1 MGWTVPTWRPVKPIR
16 RTTDAGWM
24 GPAVRRQRR
33 SFIAIHRGANV
44 LLFAVLP
51 IVMTFALLGSGL
63 LRGPFLYDFKG
74 GLYGAGTDIVHG
86 DNPYRPAY
94 LEHQATLKRG
104 GGRAETVISVP
115 VYPASPLV
123 AAVPISFLPYR
134 VAGVLFALLSIGAVL
149 GALRLLGVRDWR
161 CYGVSFLSWPVAH
174 GLMLGAL
181 TPLLVLGAAAA
192 WRFRSRVWPPALAIA
207 AIVSAKLF
215 PWPLAVWLL
224 ATRRIRAFV
233 VATTVALAVTLAAWA
248 TIGFD
253 GLRDYPSML
262 SHLSFVSEDVGV
274 SVVAGLIALGVSAAV
289 AKSMALLLAGG
300 LLVAA
305 WCIAR
310 RPDGDRRA
318 YGIAIIAALVA
329 SPMVW
334 PHYLALLFVPIAL
347 VSPTLSWL
355 WFTPLL
361 AYPVA
366 QTTGRPWVIPLYLAI
381 VAAPLVRLSPWPAA
395 RVRTGVAS
403 LELSL
408 SIDEPTIKTA
418 LSAKR

>member
-1 MGWTVPTWRPVKPIR
+1 
-16 RTTDAGWM
+16 M
-24 GPAVRRQRR
+24 GPAARNQRR
-33 SFIAIHRGANV
+33 PFTAIHRASSV
-44 LLFAVLP
+44 LVFAVLP
-51 IVMTFALLGSGL
+51 IVVTFALLGNGL
-63 LRGPFLYDFKG
+63 SRGLFLYDFKG
-74 GLYGAGTDIVHG
+74 GLYGAGKDIVHG
-86 DNPYRPAY
+86 DNPYRPTY
-94 LEHQATLKRG
+94 LEQQAAVKRG
-104 GGRAETVISVP
+104 GEKAETVISVP

-123 AAVPISFLPYR
+123 AAVPFSFLPYR

-149 GALRLLGVRDWR
+149 GGLRLLGVSDWR

-174 GLMLGAL
+174 GLMLGSL

-207 AIVSAKLF
+207 AVVSAKLF

-233 VATTVALAVTLAAWA
+233 VATAVALGGTLAAWA
-248 TIGFD
+248 AIGFH

-274 SVVAGLIALGVSAAV
+274 SVVAGLIALGVSAAA
-289 AKSMALLLAGG
+289 AKSVAFLLAGG
-300 LLVAA
+300 LLIAA
-305 WCIAR
+305 WRIAR

-318 YGIAIIAALVA
+318 YGIAVIAALVA

-355 WFTPLL
+355 WLTPLL
-361 AYPVA
+361 SYPIA

-381 VAAPLVRLSPWPAA
+381 IAAPLVRLWPWPAA
-395 RVRTGVAS
+395 GVPRA
-403 LELSL
+403 LEPAGATSESRLN
-408 SIDEPTIKTA
+408 A
-418 LSAKR
+418 

>member
-1 MGWTVPTWRPVKPIR
+1 
-16 RTTDAGWM
+16 M
-24 GPAVRRQRR
+24 GPAARNQRR
-33 SFIAIHRGANV
+33 PFTAIHRASSV
-44 LLFAVLP
+44 LVFAVLP
-51 IVMTFALLGSGL
+51 IVVTFALLGNGL
-63 LRGPFLYDFKG
+63 SRGPFLYDFKG
-74 GLYGAGTDIVHG
+74 GLYGAGKDIVHG

-94 LEHQATLKRG
+94 LEQQAAVKRAG
-104 GGRAETVISVP
+104 ERAETVISVP

-123 AAVPISFLPYR
+123 AAVPFSFLPYR

-149 GALRLLGVRDWR
+149 GGLRLLGVSDWR

-174 GLMLGAL
+174 GLMLGSL

-192 WRFRSRVWPPALAIA
+192 WRFRSRVWPPALAVA
-207 AIVSAKLF
+207 AVVSAKLF

-233 VATTVALAVTLAAWA
+233 VATAVALGGTLAAWA
-248 TIGFD
+248 AIGFD

-262 SHLSFVSEDVGV
+262 GHLSYVSEAVGV
-274 SVVAGLIALGVSAAV
+274 SVVAGLIALGVSAAA
-289 AKSMALLLAGG
+289 AKSVAFLLAGG
-300 LLVAA
+300 LLIAA
-305 WCIAR
+305 WRIAN

-318 YGIAIIAALVA
+318 YGIVVIAALVA

-355 WFTPLL
+355 WLTPLL

-381 VAAPLVRLSPWPAA
+381 IAAPLVRLWPWPAA
-395 RVRTGVAS
+395 AVPRA
-403 LELSL
+403 LEPAGATSESRLN
-408 SIDEPTIKTA
+408 A
-418 LSAKR
+418 